1 MCIFSRTS
9 LTDSSQIQV
18 TITKHPG
25 MEVVRTMPNMLI
37 VDDDLHLRKLVLTYA
52 QMGNFQCR
60 EVEYDT

>member
-1 MCIFSRTS
+1 
-9 LTDSSQIQV
+9 
-18 TITKHPG
+18 

-60 EVEYDT
+60 EVESDT